1 MMEARAIDRGRFQTL
16 RPRRRAVLPPSFF
29 LRLRFKA
36 AGSGE
41 RRLAGAILED
51 AIRCFQDT
59 FPARDYAAWLLHWET
74 DAWLNGQ
81 DADQLFCFHNV
92 CSILGV
98 DPESVRTALYDWR
111 QKQISSNFRLL
122 TARRSV
128 SVPSPR
134 PLASDGAA
142 TSMTASWMRTRMPA
156 TGTA

>member
-16 RPRRRAVLPPSFF
+16 QLRRRAVLPASFF
-29 LRLRFKA
+29 LKLRFKA

-41 RRLAGAILED
+41 RRLAAAILED

-81 DADQLFCFHNV
+81 DGDQLFCFHNV
-92 CSILGV
+92 CSILDV
-98 DPESVRTALYDWR
+98 DPESVRTALYAWR
-111 QKQISSNFRLL
+111 QKQISSNFREV

-128 SVPSPR
+128 AVPSPR
-134 PLASDGAA
+134 PRASDGEAA
-142 TSMTASWMRTRMPA
+142 SMTPSWMRTRMPA